1 MSSIPLNPS
10 ESTKRRNPALYGGLG
25 HQNAPQQV
33 LERQARRIK
42 QDHKPLMNKLEAE
55 YLRILQARYPAA
67 KILAQAVTVKLGNG
81 CRFCPD
87 LFSFN
92 FKQAWEIKGRYAW
105 DDSIVKLKVAA
116 TMLPEITWVLCWKQ
130 DGRWQEQIVLP

>member
-1 MSSIPLNPS
+1 
-10 ESTKRRNPALYGGLG
+10 
-25 HQNAPQQV
+25 
-33 LERQARRIK
+33 
-42 QDHKPLMNKLEAE
+42 MNKLEAQ

-130 DGRWQEQIVLP
+130 DGRWQEQIVLPLFQAPYRLTISIGRQYHHGHHHQTAGQKEDAHSIG